1 MKKVLTK
8 TVLVS
13 MMVLGLVLVSCNSKP
28 KEQPAQQPAATDPDA
43 ALVSAAENKLKAH
56 QEDIQTLWDL
66 SYGEDKKISNYYLA
80 GDYVLISTEDGKEEY
95 LLYFFKD
102 IKDIENFDGIPVCEG
117 QEVSFQGNAVI
128 VKGLDRTTYFEKTE
142 DEGFQLLFTVTE
154 KDGKKV
160 YTDDCDKPYDEK
172 AAQAFIDKI
181 SGEPV
186 TKLSDILK
194 KWK

>member
-1 MKKVLTK
+1 M
-8 TVLVS
+8 
-13 MMVLGLVLVSCNSKP
+13 
-28 KEQPAQQPAATDPDA
+28 
-43 ALVSAAENKLKAH
+43 
-56 QEDIQTLWDL
+56 
-66 SYGEDKKISNYYLA
+66 
-80 GDYVLISTEDGKEEY
+80 
-95 LLYFFKD
+95 
-102 IKDIENFDGIPVCEG
+102 
-117 QEVSFQGNAVI
+117 
-128 VKGLDRTTYFEKTE
+128 
-142 DEGFQLLFTVTE
+142 FTVTE

>member
-1 MKKVLTK
+1 MKKVMTK

-13 MMVLGLVLVSCNSKP
+13 MMVLGLALVSCNSKP
-28 KEQPAQQPAATDPDA
+28 KEQPAATDPDA

-56 QEDIQTLWDL
+56 QEDIQTLWVL
-66 SYGEDKKISNYYLA
+66 SYGEDKKIANYYLA
-80 GDYVLISTEDGKEEY
+80 GDYVLIGTEDGKEEY

-102 IKDIENFDGIPVCEG
+102 MKDIENFDGIPVCEG
-117 QEVSFQGNAVI
+117 QDVSFQGNAVI
-128 VKGLDRTTYFEKTE
+128 VKGLGQTTYFEKTE
-142 DEGFQLLFTVTE
+142 YEGFKQLFTESE

-160 YTDDCDKPYDEK
+160 YTNDLGDPYDESQ
-172 AAQAFIDKI
+172 AQAFIESI
-181 SGEPV
+181 SKEEV

>member
-1 MKKVLTK
+1 MKNVMTK

-13 MMVLGLVLVSCNSKP
+13 MMVLGLALVSCNSKP
-28 KEQPAQQPAATDPDA
+28 KEQPAATDPDA

-56 QEDIQTLWDL
+56 QEGIQTLWVL
-66 SYGEDKKISNYYLA
+66 SYGEDKKIANYYLA
-80 GDYVLISTEDGKEEY
+80 GDYVLIGTEDGKEEY

-102 IKDIENFDGIPVCEG
+102 MKDIENFDGIPVCEG
-117 QEVSFQGNAVI
+117 QDVSFQGNAVI
-128 VKGLDRTTYFEKTE
+128 VKGLGQTTYFEKTE
-142 DEGFQLLFTVTE
+142 YEGFKQLFTESE

-160 YTDDCDKPYDEK
+160 YTNDLGDPYDEPQ
-172 AAQAFIDKI
+172 AQAFIESI
-181 SGEPV
+181 SKEEV

>member
-1 MKKVLTK
+1 MTK

-13 MMVLGLVLVSCNSKP
+13 MMVLGLALVSCNSKP
-28 KEQPAQQPAATDPDA
+28 KEQPAATDPDA
-43 ALVSAAENKLKAH
+43 ALVSAAENKFKAH
-56 QEDIQTLWDL
+56 QEDIQTLWVL
-66 SYGEDKKISNYYLA
+66 SYGEDKKIANYYLA
-80 GDYVLISTEDGKEEY
+80 GDYVLIGTEDGKEEY

-117 QEVSFQGNAVI
+117 QDVSFQGNAVI